1 MAEYPVNGR
10 EADTDVIV
18 STGPDVCLTPVGGSM
33 VPVAY
38 CSVAFLG
45 DSQRIAP
52 TVLDNGFP
60 DFNLNSRTVTST
72 GHEPGVGAGVVTPG
86 YLGPAFVQTASP
98 TVFTETYAT
107 VRHRDPAFI
116 NRPDVGAIEPSMP
129 PTNYHDM
136 CVRRVEGRG
145 ADPVFNEYVEAQ
157 MARRLE
163 EPGTNQ
169 SGVNAN
175 AVALL
180 VTDAEAEQEE
190 DFSRREGETVH
201 EYRERMMERIR
212 ERPVRGDGAQGLVD
226 QVAELNAIEEAIMA
240 DPDFHAWNQN
250 ISPDL
255 YHNPTGTP
263 GVAHNPV
270 LSGVANGDPGSMT
283 TFLESADP
291 YSFAGA
297 DGQAYSGDAHSVPR
311 ESSGIRAPLYAIG
324 QQRQRWLEALDAM
337 PPETYGLEEAV
348 RDVKT
353 IEDMRNRTNA
363 ARRMGTLIRGGRSI
377 DGNAIRPDGPS
388 IPMPSALDMF

>member
-45 DSQRIAP
+45 DSQRLSS
-52 TVLDNGFP
+52 TVLDNGHP
-60 DFNLNSRTVTST
+60 DFNLNSRTLTST
-72 GHEPGVGAGVVTPG
+72 GHEPGVGTGVVSGG
-86 YLGPAFVQTASP
+86 YLGPAFVSTASP
-98 TVFTETYAT
+98 TVFTDTFAT
-107 VRHRDPAFI
+107 TRHRDPAFI

-157 MARRLE
+157 MARRLV

-169 SGVNAN
+169 SHVNAN

-212 ERPVRGDGAQGLVD
+212 ERPVRGDGPQGLVD
-226 QVAELNAIEEAIMA
+226 QIAELNGIEEAIQS
-240 DPDFHAWNQN
+240 DPDFYAWDQN

-255 YHNPTGTP
+255 YHNPTGQP
-263 GVAHNPV
+263 GIAHNPV
-270 LSGVANGDPGSMT
+270 LSQGANGDPGRMA
-283 TFLESADP
+283 TFMETADP

-297 DGQAYSGDAHSVPR
+297 DGQAYSGDAHSVVR
-311 ESSGIRAPLYAIG
+311 ESSGIGEPLYAIQ

-337 PPETYGLEEAV
+337 PETTYGRDEAI
-348 RDVKT
+348 RDART
-353 IEDMRNRTNA
+353 LDDIRNRTNA
-363 ARRMGTLIRGGRSI
+363 ARRMGTLIRGGTSI
-377 DGNAIRPDGPS
+377 DGQAIRPDGPNL
-388 IPMPSALDMF
+388 PMPDIGSMF